1 MARWWETESG
11 AALPHAD
18 RLLLLTDAEG
28 SEGWCLRQWAY
39 QVQVQLSDR
48 CRLTVTL
55 RHIQR
60 AARSGI

>member
-1 MARWWETESG
+1 MARWWEAESG
-11 AALPHAD
+11 AAFPHAD
-18 RLLLLTDAEG
+18 RPLLPTDAEG
-28 SEGWCLRQWAY
+28 SEGWRLRQWAY
-39 QVQVQLSDR
+39 QVQVQFR